1 MSKQREEQE
10 KRDTYLRQ
18 VQSSDLIAYG
28 MIPEFIGRLPVVVSL
43 SSLTEEMLVQIL
55 TIPQNSIVS
64 QYNLLFNIDGVS
76 LDNVHI

>member
-10 KRDTYLRQ
+10 KRDSYLRQ

>member
-10 KRDTYLRQ
+10 KRDSYLRQ

-76 LDNVHI
+76 LDNVHV

>member
-1 MSKQREEQE
+1 MSKQREEQG
-10 KRDTYLRQ
+10 KRDSYLRQ

-76 LDNVHI
+76 LDNVHV